1 MTCFNPD
8 VYDYEKLK
16 GEDKVFINGYN
27 CCIERVK
34 CAVSFVAD
42 VYDHMELP
50 PTLGKMLLEIRQ
62 EMGEEVLENI
72 KQDRPMVVASLMDGS
87 EEYEVDE
94 KENADNEDEEITMK

>member
-16 GEDKVFINGYN
+16 GEDKVFMDGYN

-72 KQDRPMVVASLMDGS
+72 KQDRPMIVASLMDGS